1 MFEFSIALKYLLPR
15 AKKLSVSLVA
25 CLAVGMISLIVWLI
39 LVFLSVTEGIEEGW
53 LGRLTKLHGSL
64 SINPTEAYYASYY
77 HKIDAFSGKSAY
89 CYKTLG
95 EKRLATVSDPYS
107 PEEDGELPYR
117 FPEKDCDDL
126 GRLKDPVK
134 ELFAL
139 LERLEQEKKGL
150 SFQDYEV
157 SGALLRLQILRD
169 TLQGES
175 QGFLT
180 QASYVASFPDT
191 STQMGSLILP
201 PEVADIQNL
210 LFLASHNVERSR
222 EDAPM
227 LSKAS
232 STLQR
237 KHLKSLLEQIK
248 VQSVTAKG
256 PRFVLPLSSFPIG
269 TKLKG
274 AGLIRQGKIVQLD
287 ISSGKQPLPQGKLE
301 GVLKIQANGCSF
313 STEKETFHLDP
324 DTSIG
329 LLGSLELKA
338 DLIRNSLSQALSFD
352 DVRLKVAGTIQ
363 GYHFITETEGRHVR
377 LNQVGIQS
385 LFDKTEGDVPW
396 VSQVKGTKPR
406 FILPVSETGAY
417 GVVIARSFQE
427 GGVHLGDPGYLGYQ
441 TLTTGSLQEQRI
453 PIFVAG
459 FYDPGV
465 LAMGNKLILVPENVA
480 KTLYSATSSTI
491 LNPLEAT
498 GIHVWLSHYQDAEK
512 IQEKLQ
518 AALKKAG
525 LDPYWKVSTF
535 KEYPFTKDL
544 LGQFQS
550 DKILFTLV
558 GVIILLV
565 ACGNIIS
572 LLILLVSDKKREI
585 GILRALGASS
595 RSIAWIF
602 GGTGML
608 MGLISSLIGVI
619 CALFT
624 MRHIDTLVSILSFFQ
639 GRSAFNPSFY
649 GDKLPTEISFHAILF
664 VLIATPMLALL
675 AGLIPAIKACRL
687 KPSEILRSE

>member
-25 CLAVGMISLIVWLI
+25 FLSVGMISLIVWLI

-53 LGRLTKLHGSL
+53 LGRLTKLHGSI

-77 HKIDAFSGKSAY
+77 HKIDAFSAKSDY

-95 EKRLATVSDPYS
+95 EKRVSELSDPYS

-117 FPEKDCDDL
+117 FPRKDCDNS
-126 GRLKDPVK
+126 GKIKDPVK
-134 ELFAL
+134 GLYHIL
-139 LERLEQEKKGL
+139 GQLEREKKGL

-169 TLQGES
+169 NVQGES
-175 QGFLT
+175 QSFLT

-191 STQMGSLILP
+191 SAQMGSLILP
-201 PEVADIQNL
+201 PGVADLQNL
-210 LFLASHNVERSR
+210 LFLASHNLEKSR
-222 EDAPM
+222 EDAPS
-227 LSKAS
+227 LTKAS
-232 STLQR
+232 TALQR
-237 KHLKSLLEQIK
+237 KQLQSLLEHMK
-248 VQSVTAKG
+248 VQSVTPKG
-256 PRFVLPLSSFPIG
+256 PRFVLPISSFPVG
-269 TKLKG
+269 TKLKSI
-274 AGLIRQGKIVQLD
+274 GLIRSGRILQLD
-287 ISSGKQPLPQGKLE
+287 VLPLKQPPFE
-301 GVLKIQANGCSF
+301 GREEGLLTIQAGGCSF
-313 STEKETFHLDP
+313 STGQQTFQLDP
-324 DTSIG
+324 MTPIG
-329 LLGSLELKA
+329 LLGSFELKA
-338 DLIRNSLSQALSFD
+338 ELLQSCLAQALSFED
-352 DVRLKVAGTIQ
+352 LRFKVSGTIQ
-363 GYHFITETEGRHVR
+363 GAPFTTETEGKNVR
-377 LNQVGIQS
+377 LSQASSLS
-385 LFDKTEGDVPW
+385 LFDKTTADVPW
-396 VSQVKGTKPR
+396 VHRVQGDKPR
-406 FILPVSETGAY
+406 FVLPISHTGAY

-427 GGVHLGDPGYLGYQ
+427 GGVRLGDPGYLGYQ

-480 KTLYSATSSTI
+480 KTLYSATSSSV

-498 GIHVWLSHYQDAEK
+498 GIHVWLSSYQDAEK

-518 AALKKAG
+518 TALRKAG
-525 LDPYWKVSTF
+525 LDAYWKVSTF

-550 DKILFTLV
+550 DKTLFTLI
-558 GVIILLV
+558 GIIILLV
-565 ACGNIIS
+565 ACVNIIS
-572 LLILLVSDKKREI
+572 LLILLVSDKKKEI

-602 GGTGML
+602 GGTGMM

-619 CALFT
+619 CAIFT
-624 MRHIDTLVSILSFFQ
+624 MHHIDTLVSILSFFQ

-649 GDKLPTEISFHAILF
+649 GDRLPTEISLSAILF
-664 VLIATPMLALL
+664 VLIATPTLALL
-675 AGLIPAIKACRL
+675 AGLVPAIKACRL